1 MNARTE
7 LHEMIRRRINMLP
20 DSPEKEAFEKDVSIL
35 FSLDNNQ
42 SLQGITAGAWLD
54 KLQELSAPAFSKYV
68 NKYQPGTLDVFRE
81 VNPRKAK

>member
-7 LHEMIRRRINMLP
+7 LHEMIRRRIKMLP

-54 KLQELSAPAFSKYV
+54 KLQESVLS
-68 NKYQPGTLDVFRE
+68 NKRSLEGIVLIK
-81 VNPRKAK
+81 NK